1 MQGSSSRTMMGP
13 GLVDESL
20 TLVGSSVL
28 LQCGLLVI
36 VPGPLLKD
44 KVSPREG
51 HLGLNFHHPV
61 IISRNTVCVPYKGHM
76 LYNYICMLLL
86 FSRLFFYKSF
96 YRSSSSHFS
105 NTSIER
111 EPKTGISFKK

>member
-1 MQGSSSRTMMGP
+1 MMGP

-86 FSRLFFYKSF
+86 FSRLFFIN
-96 YRSSSSHFS
+96 HFIDRVS
-105 NTSIER
+105 VISVIHLLR
-111 EPKTGISFKK
+111 ENRKQGYHLKK